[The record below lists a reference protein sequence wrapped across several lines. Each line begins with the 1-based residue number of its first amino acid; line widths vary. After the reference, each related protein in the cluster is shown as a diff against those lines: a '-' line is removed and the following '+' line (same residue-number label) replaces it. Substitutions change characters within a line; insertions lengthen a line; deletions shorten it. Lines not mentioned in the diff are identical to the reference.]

1 MNKEGRNLVPG
12 RLREEV
18 DKGKMVPVNQ
28 TRFRKG
34 KETVDYIFVLNYLV
48 NTQITTKRS
57 KMVPLFVDLRAFYSV
72 NREKLLRA
80 VKERSVRGKSWW

>member
-1 MNKEGRNLVPG
+1 MNKEGKNLVPG

-18 DKGKMVPVNQ
+18 DKGKMVPANQ